1 MTSLFKLED
10 TVFQVSK
17 EAKAI
22 VPNIPVMKDERKLLS
37 EVILCILSSQ
47 DKYEI
52 ALAATKYLTEN
63 ILTEIPKTIS
73 QLKKLKLK
81 ICNALNQPF
90 IFSHNGKIYSRKIRF
105 GVKKAGYI
113 VSTIE
118 NIYLNS
124 LTIEQILKQSKCRDD
139 TRLNIIKYCSGLGP
153 KQASMFLRNIGYH
166 SEFAVLDKHIIDY
179 MQLMGLVD
187 ICGYSCISSYKRIE
201 ARLRS
206 YADTNKVSLLHLDLA
221 IWTTMRVYKNY

>member
-17 EAKAI
+17 EAKTI
-22 VPNIPVMKDERKLLS
+22 VPSIPLMKDELKLLS

-52 ALAATKYLTEN
+52 ALAATKN
-63 ILTEIPKTIS
+63 IAEQIIIEIPKTKAQAKS
-73 QLKKLKLK
+73 LKVKLF
-81 ICNALNQPF
+81 NVLNQPF
-90 IFSHNGKIYSRKIRF
+90 TFSTNGKIYTRKIRF
-105 GVKKAGYI
+105 GSKKASYI
-113 VSTIE
+113 ISTIE

-124 LTIEQILKQSKCRDD
+124 LTISRIIKQSKCSDD
-139 TRLNIIKYCSGLGP
+139 TRLNIINYCVGLGP

-179 MQLMGLVD
+179 MQLMGLLD
-187 ICGYSCISSYKRIE
+187 IPGYSSISSYKKIE
-201 ARLRS
+201 TRLRS
-206 YADTNKVSLLHLDLA
+206 YAETNNVSLLHLDLA